1 MACNLY
7 TPNYGWI
14 IKTILKL
21 SAVAIII
28 GYLFYD
34 SLLGMVFVIPFMIP
48 VFAGEKNKYRSFVKA
63 EIKQN
68 FAEFL
73 AFVSSNLGA
82 GYSLENSFERA
93 LDECDGAYGD
103 MLISEELRRIVNGRG
118 CGKRLE
124 DMLMDFGDSTE
135 VEDIRN
141 LSELIVMTKIY
152 GGNLIGVIKMAAMN
166 YRQNLL
172 MEQELLTTI
181 SSKKLEGRIM
191 LAAPFFIV
199 VYMRLT
205 NGQYMDMLYSTTL
218 GRIVMTIGLLII
230 MVAWMLTD
238 KIVRIEV

>member
-1 MACNLY
+1 M
-7 TPNYGWI
+7 
-14 IKTILKL
+14 
-21 SAVAIII
+21 
-28 GYLFYD
+28 
-34 SLLGMVFVIPFMIP
+34 
-48 VFAGEKNKYRSFVKA
+48 
-63 EIKQN
+63 
-68 FAEFL
+68 

-103 MLISEELRRIVNGRG
+103 MLISDELRRIVNGRG